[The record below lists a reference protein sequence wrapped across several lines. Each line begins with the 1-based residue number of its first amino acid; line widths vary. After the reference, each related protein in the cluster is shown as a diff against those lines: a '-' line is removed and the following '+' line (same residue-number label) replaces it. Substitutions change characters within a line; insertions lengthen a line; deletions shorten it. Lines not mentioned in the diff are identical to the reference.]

1 MFYKLKTHL
10 VGMSFFCRFEVKFLN
25 KMKHFYTLI
34 ITCLTINIIFGQIH
48 NIDRKGLIESE
59 KKSASRSILDV
70 NVNPNTLNY
79 DLQYVRVEFDLDPTQ
94 QFVSGTMTSH
104 FKMLANSSTIYFDLA
119 KILTVS
125 TVKYHGQNLT
135 FQQLSSDEIKINF
148 PAALT
153 AQTTDS
159 LSITYSGV
167 PVNTGAFASFEAG
180 TTPAGD
186 PVLATLSE
194 PYGAKG
200 WWPTKQSMN
209 DKIEKMDIK
218 VTTPAQYTVGSNGK
232 LMSETIL
239 GNGKKLTYWQ
249 TNYPIPAYL
258 FALGI
263 SNYTK
268 MNSTITTT
276 ESSFPF
282 LNYVYPAY
290 ANANTQAN
298 LDWTTSSMQTF
309 EDHFG
314 LYPYRNEKYGH
325 MMFNWG
331 GGMEHATMTSMVNF
345 GQGLIAH
352 ELAHQWFGDKLTC
365 GAWNDIWLNEGF
377 ATFGEHLTYEKL
389 LMSSSQFQNY
399 LANEISDITSSPGG
413 SVYVPD
419 AGLSDIGRVFDGRLT
434 YAKGGFVLRMIKWIL
449 GDSQFYAMLKAYQN
463 NPAFAY
469 NYVKTNDFRDFL
481 SSFTGKDFTEFFN
494 DWIYGEGY
502 PSYQIRWTQNTTT
515 KKLTFRVGQTRSS
528 STVSFF
534 EMPLPIKVTGSGG
547 QTAYFVLDHTSNN
560 QYFTQDVAFTVTGVT
575 FNYEN
580 QIITKGST
588 VVKDNTLAVNDTN
601 KDKINVYPNPA
612 KSFIKI
618 SGLSKSTDYEI
629 LSIDGKLIKK
639 GISNPDSE
647 INISTLVKGTYILK
661 FNNQSVK
668 IIKE

>member
-1 MFYKLKTHL
+1 
-10 VGMSFFCRFEVKFLN
+10 
-25 KMKHFYTLI
+25 MKHFYTLI
-34 ITCLTINIIFGQIH
+34 IVCLTFNTIFSQSN
-48 NIDRKGLIESE
+48 NIDRKGLIDSE
-59 KKSASRSILDV
+59 KRNASRSILDF

-79 DLQYVRVEFDLDPTQ
+79 DLQYVRLEFDLDPTQ

-104 FKMLANSSTIYFDLA
+104 FKMLANSANIYFELA
-119 KILTVS
+119 KNLTVS

-135 FQQLSSDEIKINF
+135 FEHLTSDEIKINF

-167 PVNTGAFASFEAG
+167 PDSTGAFASFEAD
-180 TTPAGD
+180 TTDDGD
-186 PVLATLSE
+186 PILATLSE

-218 VTTPAQYTVGSNGK
+218 VTTPAEYTVGSNGK

-268 MNSTITTT
+268 INSTITTT
-276 ESSFPF
+276 GSSFPF
-282 LNYVYPAY
+282 LNYVYPGFDTPSTRASL
-290 ANANTQAN
+290 A
-298 LDWTTSSMQTF
+298 WTATSMQTF

-325 MMFNWG
+325 MQFNWG

-377 ATFGEHLTYEKL
+377 ATFGEHVTYEKL
-389 LMSSSQFQNY
+389 LMSASQFQNY
-399 LANEISDITSSPGG
+399 LAGQISDITSDPGG

-419 AGLSDIGRVFDGRLT
+419 SGLSNINRVFDGRLT
-434 YAKGGFVLRMIKWIL
+434 YAKGAFVLRMIKWKL
-449 GDSQFYAMLKAYQN
+449 GDDQFYAMLKAYQN

-469 NYVKTNDFRDFL
+469 GYVKTPDFRNFL
-481 SSFTGKDFTEFFN
+481 SSYTGKDFTDFFN

-502 PSYQIRWTQNTTT
+502 PSYQIRWTQNATSR
-515 KKLTFRVGQTRSS
+515 KLTFRVGQTRSS
-528 STVSFF
+528 STVNFF
-534 EMPLPIKVTGSGG
+534 EMPLPIRVTGSGG
-547 QTAYFVLDHTSNN
+547 QTAYFVLDHTANN
-560 QYFTQDVAFTVTGVT
+560 QYFTQDVGFTVTGVT

-580 QIITKGST
+580 QIITRGST
-588 VVKDNTLAVNDTN
+588 VIRDNTLAVDSFN
-601 KDKINVYPNPA
+601 KDKINIYPNPA

-618 SGLSKSTDYEI
+618 AGLEKSAEYEI
-629 LSIDGKLIKK
+629 FTLDGKLIKK
-639 GISNPDSE
+639 GNADKDSE
-647 INISTLVKGTYILK
+647 INISAFVKGTYILK
-661 FNNQSVK
+661 FNDQSFK

>member
-1 MFYKLKTHL
+1 
-10 VGMSFFCRFEVKFLN
+10 
-25 KMKHFYTLI
+25 MKHIYSLI
-34 ITCLTINIIFGQIH
+34 FVCLTINSVFGQFH
-48 NIDRKGLIESE
+48 NNIDRKGLIKSE
-59 KKSASRSILDV
+59 MKSASRSILDL

-79 DLQYVRVEFDLDPTQ
+79 DLQYVRMDLDLDPTQ

-104 FKMLANSSTIYFDLA
+104 FKMLSNSSTIYFDLA
-119 KILTVS
+119 DNLSVS

-148 PAALT
+148 PATVL
-153 AQTTDS
+153 AQSTDS
-159 LSITYSGV
+159 LAITYSGV
-167 PVNTGAFASFEAG
+167 PDSSGAFASFEAD
-180 TTPAGD
+180 TTPDGD

-263 SNYTK
+263 TNYTK
-268 MNSTITTT
+268 INSTITTT
-276 ESSFPF
+276 GSSFPF
-282 LNYVYPAY
+282 LNYVYPSFDTPSTR
-290 ANANTQAN
+290 NN
-298 LDWTTSSMQTF
+298 LNWTTTSMQTF

-389 LMSSSQFQNY
+389 LMSPSQFQSY
-399 LANEISDITSSPGG
+399 LAGEISDITSDPGG

-419 AGLSDIGRVFDGRLT
+419 SGLSNIGRVFDGRLT

-449 GDSQFYAMLKAYQN
+449 GDTQFYAMLTAYQN
-463 NPAFAY
+463 NPAFEY
-469 NYVKTNDFRDFL
+469 SYVKTPDFRNFL
-481 SSFTGKDFTEFFN
+481 SSYTGRDFTEFFN

-502 PSYQIRWTQNTTT
+502 PSYQIRWTQNANNN
-515 KKLTFRVGQTRSS
+515 KVTFRVGQTRSS

-534 EMPLPIKVTGSGG
+534 EMPLPIRVSGSGG
-547 QTAYFVLDHTSNN
+547 QTAYLVLNHTSNN
-560 QYFTQDVAFTVTGVT
+560 QYFTQDVGFTVTSVA

-588 VVKDNTLAVNDTN
+588 VLRDNNLAVNDIN
-601 KDKINVYPNPA
+601 KDKLNVYPNPA

-618 SGLSKSTDYEI
+618 AGLEKSTDYEI
-629 LSIDGKLIKK
+629 FSIDGKLIKK
-639 GISNPDSE
+639 GTANPESE
-647 INISTLVKGTYILK
+647 INIATFVKGTYILK
-661 FNNQSVK
+661 FNDQSIK

>member
-1 MFYKLKTHL
+1 
-10 VGMSFFCRFEVKFLN
+10 
-25 KMKHFYTLI
+25 MKHFYTLI
-34 ITCLTINIIFGQIH
+34 IVCLTFNTIFSQSN
-48 NIDRKGLIESE
+48 NIDRKGLIDSE
-59 KKSASRSILDV
+59 KRSASRSILDF

-79 DLQYVRVEFDLDPTQ
+79 DLQYVRLEFDLDPTQ

-104 FKMLANSSTIYFDLA
+104 FKMLANSANIYFELA
-119 KILTVS
+119 KNLTVS

-135 FQQLSSDEIKINF
+135 FEHLTSDEIKINF
-148 PAALT
+148 PASLT

-167 PVNTGAFASFEAG
+167 PDSTGAFASFEAD
-180 TTPAGD
+180 TTHDGD
-186 PVLATLSE
+186 PILATLSE

-218 VTTPAQYTVGSNGK
+218 VTTPAEYTVGSNGK

-268 MNSTITTT
+268 INSTITTT
-276 ESSFPF
+276 GSSFPF
-282 LNYVYPAY
+282 LNYVYPGFD
-290 ANANTQAN
+290 TPSTRAN
-298 LDWTTSSMQTF
+298 LDWTATSMQTF

-325 MMFNWG
+325 MQFNWG

-377 ATFGEHLTYEKL
+377 ATFGEHVTYEKL
-389 LMSSSQFQNY
+389 LMSASQFQNY
-399 LANEISDITSSPGG
+399 LAGQISDITSDPGG

-419 AGLSDIGRVFDGRLT
+419 SGLSNINRVFDGRLT
-434 YAKGGFVLRMIKWIL
+434 YAKGAFVLRMIKWKL
-449 GDSQFYAMLKAYQN
+449 GDDQFYAMLKAYQN

-469 NYVKTNDFRDFL
+469 GYVKTPDFRNFL
-481 SSFTGKDFTEFFN
+481 SSYTGKDFTDFFN

-502 PSYQIRWTQNTTT
+502 PSYQIRWTQNATSR
-515 KKLTFRVGQTRSS
+515 KLTFRVGQTRSS
-528 STVSFF
+528 STVNFF
-534 EMPLPIKVTGSGG
+534 EMPLPIRVTGSGG
-547 QTAYFVLDHTSNN
+547 QTAYFVLDHTANN
-560 QYFTQDVAFTVTGVT
+560 QYFTQDVGFTVTGVT

-580 QIITKGST
+580 QIITRGST
-588 VVKDNTLAVNDTN
+588 VIRDNTLAVDSFN
-601 KDKINVYPNPA
+601 KDKINIYPNPA

-618 SGLSKSTDYEI
+618 AGLEKSAEYEI
-629 LSIDGKLIKK
+629 FTLDGKLIKK
-639 GISNPDSE
+639 GNADKDSE
-647 INISTLVKGTYILK
+647 INISAFVKGTYILK
-661 FNNQSVK
+661 FNDQSFK

>member
-1 MFYKLKTHL
+1 
-10 VGMSFFCRFEVKFLN
+10 MSFFCSFDLKIINPMKKFYSL
-25 KMKHFYTLI
+25 FIVLFSVS
-34 ITCLTINIIFGQIH
+34 IIFGQLF
-48 NIDRKGLIESE
+48 NIDRKGIIESE
-59 KKSASRSILDV
+59 KNKNLKSILDV

-79 DLQYVRVEFDLDPTQ
+79 DLQYVRLELDLDPTQ
-94 QFVSGTMTSH
+94 QYISGIVTSH
-104 FKMLANSSTIYFDLA
+104 FKMLQNSPDIYFDL
-119 KILTVS
+119 KNNLTVS
-125 TVKYHGQNLT
+125 NVKYHGQDLT
-135 FQQLSSDEIKINF
+135 FQQLSSDEIRIYF
-148 PAALT
+148 PSTLS

-159 LSITYSGV
+159 LSINYSGIPSTV
-167 PVNTGAFASFEAG
+167 EQAFVAT

-186 PVLATLSE
+186 PILATLSE
-194 PYGAKG
+194 PFGAKQ

-209 DKIEKMDIK
+209 DKIEKLDIK
-218 VTTPAQYTVGSNGK
+218 ISTPAQYTVGSNGK

-268 MNSTITTT
+268 LNSTITTT
-276 ESSFPF
+276 NSSFPF
-282 LNYVYPAY
+282 LNYVYPSWAT
-290 ANANTQAN
+290 ADTQSK
-298 LDWTTSSMQTF
+298 LDWTAISMQTF

-325 MMFNWG
+325 MQFNWG
-331 GGMEHATMTSMVNF
+331 GGMEHATMTSM
-345 GQGLIAH
+345 GYYGLDLIAH

-365 GAWNDIWLNEGF
+365 GTWNDIWLNEGF
-377 ATFGEHLTYEKL
+377 STMGEYVVYEKL
-389 LMSSSQFQNY
+389 LMSPAQFQTY
-399 LANEISDITSSPGG
+399 LQSEMDNITSFAGG

-419 AGLSDIGRVFDGRLT
+419 NQLTSTRIFDGRLT
-434 YAKGGFVLRMIKWIL
+434 YTKGGYVLRMIKWIL
-449 GDSQFYAMLKAYQN
+449 GDEQFYAMLKAYQN
-463 NPAFAY
+463 NAAFAY

-481 SSFTGKDFTEFFN
+481 SSYTGRNFTDFFN

-502 PSYQIRWTQNTTT
+502 PIYQIRWTQDPTS

-528 STVSFF
+528 SSVSFF
-534 EMPLPIKVTGSGG
+534 ELPLPIKVSGSGG

-560 QYFTQDVAFTVTGVT
+560 QYFTQDVNFDVTNVT
-575 FNYEN
+575 FNYEK

-588 VVKDNTLAVNDTN
+588 VTKDNNLAVND
-601 KDKINVYPNPA
+601 INQKNIIVYPNPA

-618 SGLSKSTDYEI
+618 SGLQKSTDYEI
-629 LSIDGKLIKK
+629 FSIDGKFIKK

-647 INISTLVKGTYILK
+647 INISAFVKGTYILK

-668 IIKE
+668 LMKD

>member
-1 MFYKLKTHL
+1 
-10 VGMSFFCRFEVKFLN
+10 
-25 KMKHFYTLI
+25 MKHFYTLI
-34 ITCLTINIIFGQIH
+34 IVCLTFNTIFSQSN
-48 NIDRKGLIESE
+48 NIDRKGLIDSE
-59 KKSASRSILDV
+59 KRSASRSILDF

-79 DLQYVRVEFDLDPTQ
+79 DLQYVRLEFDLDPTQ

-104 FKMLANSSTIYFDLA
+104 FKMLANSANIYFELA
-119 KILTVS
+119 KNLTVS

-135 FQQLSSDEIKINF
+135 FEHLTSDEIKINF

-167 PVNTGAFASFEAG
+167 PDSTGAFASFEAD
-180 TTPAGD
+180 TTQDGD

-218 VTTPAQYTVGSNGK
+218 VTTPAEYTVGSNGK

-268 MNSTITTT
+268 INSTITTT
-276 ESSFPF
+276 GSSFPF
-282 LNYVYPAY
+282 LNYVYPGFD
-290 ANANTQAN
+290 TPSTRAN
-298 LDWTTSSMQTF
+298 LDWTATSMQTF

-325 MMFNWG
+325 MQFNWG

-377 ATFGEHLTYEKL
+377 ATFGEHVTYEKL
-389 LMSSSQFQNY
+389 LMSASQFQNY
-399 LANEISDITSSPGG
+399 LAGQISDITSDPGG

-419 AGLSDIGRVFDGRLT
+419 SGLSNINRVFDGRLT
-434 YAKGGFVLRMIKWIL
+434 YAKGAFVLRMIKWKL
-449 GDSQFYAMLKAYQN
+449 GDDQFYAMLKAYQN

-469 NYVKTNDFRDFL
+469 GYVKTPDFRNFL
-481 SSFTGKDFTEFFN
+481 SSYTGKDFTDFFN

-502 PSYQIRWTQNTTT
+502 PSYQIRWTQNSASR
-515 KKLTFRVGQTRSS
+515 KLTFRVGQTRSS
-528 STVSFF
+528 STVNFF
-534 EMPLPIKVTGSGG
+534 EMPLPIRVTGSGG
-547 QTAYFVLDHTSNN
+547 QTAYFVLDHTANN
-560 QYFTQDVAFTVTGVT
+560 QYFTQDVGFTVTGVT

-580 QIITKGST
+580 QIITRGST
-588 VVKDNTLAVNDTN
+588 VIRDNTLAVDSFN
-601 KDKINVYPNPA
+601 KDKINIYPNPA

-618 SGLSKSTDYEI
+618 AGLEKSAEYEI
-629 LSIDGKLIKK
+629 FTLDGKLIKK
-639 GISNPDSE
+639 GNADKDSE
-647 INISTLVKGTYILK
+647 INISAFVKGTYILK
-661 FNNQSVK
+661 FNDQSFK

>member
-1 MFYKLKTHL
+1 
-10 VGMSFFCRFEVKFLN
+10 
-25 KMKHFYTLI
+25 MKQIYNLLI
-34 ITCLTINIIFGQIH
+34 VFLTIGNFFGQNS
-48 NIDRKGLIESE
+48 NIDRKALIESE
-59 KKSASRSILDV
+59 KKAASRSILDF

-79 DLQYVRVEFDLDPTQ
+79 DLQYVRMEFDLDPTQ

-104 FKMLANSSTIYFDLA
+104 FKMLSNSSNIYFDLA
-119 KILTVS
+119 KNLTVS
-125 TVKYHGQNLT
+125 NVKYHGQNLT
-135 FQQLSSDEIKINF
+135 FQQLNTDEIKINF
-148 PAALT
+148 PAAIT
-153 AQTTDS
+153 AQSTDS

-167 PVNTGAFASFEAG
+167 PDSSGAFASFEAG
-180 TTPAGD
+180 FTDAGD

-268 MNSTITTT
+268 MNSTITTAG
-276 ESSFPF
+276 SSFPF
-282 LNYVYPAY
+282 LNYVYPAD
-290 ANANTQAN
+290 ANADTQAS
-298 LDWTTSSMQTF
+298 LDWTTSCMQNF
-309 EDHFG
+309 EDKFG

-325 MMFNWG
+325 MQFNWG
-331 GGMEHATMTSMVNF
+331 GGMEHATMTSMVSF
-345 GQGLIAH
+345 GEGLICH

-377 ATFGEHLTYEKL
+377 ATFGEHVTYEKL
-389 LMSSSQFQNY
+389 LMSPAQFQNY
-399 LANEISDITSSPGG
+399 LASQISNITNDPGG

-419 AGLSDIGRVFDGRLT
+419 SGLSNINRVFDGRLT
-434 YAKGGFVLRMIKWIL
+434 YAKGGYVLRMIKWIL
-449 GDSQFYAMLKAYQN
+449 GDDQFYSAIKAYQN

-469 NYVKTNDFRDFL
+469 NYVKTNDFRNFL
-481 SSFTGKDFTEFFN
+481 SSYTGRDFTDFFN

-502 PSYQIRWTQNTTT
+502 PSYQIRWTQNPTT
-515 KKLTFRVGQTRSS
+515 KKMTFRVGQTRSS

-534 EMPLPIKVTGSGG
+534 EMPLPIRVSGSGG
-547 QTAYFVLDHTSNN
+547 ETAYFVLNHTSNN
-560 QYFTQDVAFTVTGVT
+560 QYFTQDVGFTVTNVT

-580 QIITKGST
+580 QIINRGST
-588 VVKDNTLAVNDTN
+588 VIRDNTLAVSDIS
-601 KDKINVYPNPA
+601 KKELNVYPNPA

-618 SGLSKSTDYEI
+618 AGLEKTTDYEI
-629 LSIDGKLIKK
+629 FSIDGKLIKN
-639 GISNPDSE
+639 GTIDRDSE
-647 INISTLVKGTYILK
+647 ISISNFAKGNYILK
-661 FNNQSVK
+661 FNDQSFK

>member
-1 MFYKLKTHL
+1 
-10 VGMSFFCRFEVKFLN
+10 
-25 KMKHFYTLI
+25 MKRFYTLI
-34 ITCLTINIIFGQIH
+34 IVFLAISSFFGQFH

-59 KKSASRSILDV
+59 KSAASRSTLDV

-79 DLQYVRVEFDLDPTQ
+79 DLQYVRLELDLDPTK
-94 QFVSGTMTSH
+94 QFVAGTVTSR
-104 FKMLANSSTIYFDLA
+104 FKMLANSNSIYFDLA
-119 KILTVS
+119 DNLAVS
-125 TVKYHGQNLT
+125 VVKYHGQNLT
-135 FQQLSSDEIKINF
+135 FQQLATDEIKINF

-159 LSITYSGV
+159 LSITYSGI
-167 PVNTGAFASFEAG
+167 PDSNSDAFVADYNN
-180 TTPAGD
+180 AGD
-186 PVLATLSE
+186 PILATLSE
-194 PYGAKG
+194 PFGAKE

-209 DKIEKMDIK
+209 DKIEKLDIK
-218 VTTPAQYTVGSNGK
+218 ITTPEQYTVGSNGK
-232 LMSETIL
+232 LISEAIL

-268 MNSTITTT
+268 LNSTITTT
-276 ESSFPF
+276 GSSFPF
-282 LNYVYPAY
+282 LNYLYPTSV
-290 ANANTQAN
+290 NIDVQNN
-298 LDWTTSSMQTF
+298 LNWTASCMQSF

-325 MMFNWG
+325 MQFNWG
-331 GGMEHATMTSMVNF
+331 GGMEHATMTSMGGF
-345 GQGLIAH
+345 SQDLIAH

-377 ATFGEHLTYEKL
+377 ATMGEYVIYEKQ
-389 LMSSSQFQNY
+389 LMTPSQFQSY
-399 LANEISDITSSPGG
+399 LGSEMDYITSDPGG
-413 SVYVPD
+413 SIYIPD
-419 AGLSDIGRVFDGRLT
+419 ADLNFNRIFNGRLSYT
-434 YAKGGFVLRMIKWIL
+434 KGGYALRMIKWMI
-449 GDSQFYAMLKAYQN
+449 GDDQFYAMLKAYQN

-469 NYVKTNDFRDFL
+469 NYVKTSDFQNFL
-481 SSFTGKDFTEFFN
+481 SNYTGRDFTEFFN

-502 PSYQIRWTQNTTT
+502 PTYQIRWTQNAVNN
-515 KKLTFRVGQTRSS
+515 KLTFRVGQTRSS

-534 EMPLPIKVTGSGG
+534 EMPLPIKVSGSGG

-560 QYFTQDVAFTVTGVT
+560 QYFTEDVSFPVTSVA
-575 FNYEN
+575 FNYEK

-588 VVKDNTLAVNDTN
+588 VFRDNTLANTDFN
-601 KDKINVYPNPA
+601 KQKLEVYPNPA

-618 SGLSKSTDYEI
+618 SGLEKSAEYEI
-629 LSIDGKLIKK
+629 FSVDGKLIKK
-639 GISNPDSE
+639 GTANPNSE

-661 FNNQSVK
+661 FSNQSIK

>member
-10 VGMSFFCRFEVKFLN
+10 AGMSFFCSFDWKIINPMKKFYSL
-25 KMKHFYTLI
+25 FIVLFSVT
-34 ITCLTINIIFGQIH
+34 IIFGQLF
-48 NIDRKGLIESE
+48 NIDRKGIIESE
-59 KKSASRSILDV
+59 KNKNLKSILDV

-79 DLQYVRVEFDLDPTQ
+79 DLQYVRLELDLDPTQ
-94 QFVSGTMTSH
+94 QYISGIVTSH
-104 FKMLANSSTIYFDLA
+104 FKMLQNSPDIYFDL
-119 KILTVS
+119 KNNLTVS
-125 TVKYHGQNLT
+125 NVKYHGQDLT
-135 FQQLSSDEIKINF
+135 FQQLSSDEIRIYF
-148 PAALT
+148 PSTLS

-159 LSITYSGV
+159 LSINYSGIPSTV
-167 PVNTGAFASFEAG
+167 EQAFVAT

-186 PVLATLSE
+186 PILATLSE
-194 PYGAKG
+194 PFGAKQ

-209 DKIEKMDIK
+209 DKIEKLDIK
-218 VTTPAQYTVGSNGK
+218 ISTPAQYTVGSNGK

-268 MNSTITTT
+268 LNSTITTT
-276 ESSFPF
+276 NSSFPF
-282 LNYVYPAY
+282 LNYVYPSWAT
-290 ANANTQAN
+290 ADTQSK
-298 LDWTTSSMQTF
+298 LDWTAISMQTF

-325 MMFNWG
+325 MQFNWG
-331 GGMEHATMTSMVNF
+331 GGMEHATMTSM
-345 GQGLIAH
+345 GYYGLDLIAH

-365 GAWNDIWLNEGF
+365 GTWNDIWLNEGF
-377 ATFGEHLTYEKL
+377 ATMGEYVVYEKL
-389 LMSSSQFQNY
+389 LMSPAQFQTY
-399 LANEISDITSSPGG
+399 LQSEMDNITSFAGG

-419 AGLSDIGRVFDGRLT
+419 NQLTSTRIFDGRLT
-434 YAKGGFVLRMIKWIL
+434 YTKGGYVLRMIKWIL
-449 GDSQFYAMLKAYQN
+449 GDEQFYAMLKAYQN
-463 NPAFAY
+463 NAAFAY

-481 SSFTGKDFTEFFN
+481 SSYTGRNFTDFFN

-502 PSYQIRWTQNTTT
+502 PIYQIRWTQDPTS

-528 STVSFF
+528 SSVSFF
-534 EMPLPIKVTGSGG
+534 ELPLPIKVSGSGG
-547 QTAYFVLDHTSNN
+547 QTAYFVLDHISNN
-560 QYFTQDVAFTVTGVT
+560 QYFTQDVNFDVTNVT
-575 FNYEN
+575 FNYEK

-588 VVKDNTLAVNDTN
+588 VTKDNNLAVND
-601 KDKINVYPNPA
+601 INQKNIIVYPNPA

-618 SGLSKSTDYEI
+618 SGLQKSTYYEI
-629 LSIDGKLIKK
+629 FSIDGKFIKK

-647 INISTLVKGTYILK
+647 INISTLVKGTYVLK

-668 IIKE
+668 IIKD

>member
-10 VGMSFFCRFEVKFLN
+10 AGMSFFCSFDWKIINPMKKFYSL
-25 KMKHFYTLI
+25 FIVLFSV
-34 ITCLTINIIFGQIH
+34 NIIFGQLF
-48 NIDRKGLIESE
+48 NIDRKGIIESE
-59 KKSASRSILDV
+59 KKKNLKSILDV

-79 DLQYVRVEFDLDPTQ
+79 DLQYIRLELDLDPTQ
-94 QFVSGTMTSH
+94 QYISGIVTSH
-104 FKMLANSSTIYFDLA
+104 FKMLQNSPDIYFDL
-119 KILTVS
+119 KNNLTVS
-125 TVKYHGQNLT
+125 NVKYHGQDLT
-135 FQQLSSDEIKINF
+135 FQQLSSDEIRIYF
-148 PAALT
+148 PSTLS

-159 LSITYSGV
+159 LSINYSGI
-167 PVNTGAFASFEAG
+167 PSTAEQAFVAT

-186 PVLATLSE
+186 PILATLSE
-194 PYGAKG
+194 PFGAKQ

-209 DKIEKMDIK
+209 DKIEKLDIK
-218 VTTPAQYTVGSNGK
+218 ISTPAQYTVGSNGK

-268 MNSTITTT
+268 LNSTITTT
-276 ESSFPF
+276 NSSFPF
-282 LNYVYPAY
+282 LNYVYPSWAT
-290 ANANTQAN
+290 ADTQSK
-298 LDWTTSSMQTF
+298 LDWTAISMQTF

-325 MMFNWG
+325 MQFNWG
-331 GGMEHATMTSMVNF
+331 GGMEHATMTSM
-345 GQGLIAH
+345 GYYGLDLIAH

-365 GAWNDIWLNEGF
+365 GTWNDIWLNEGF
-377 ATFGEHLTYEKL
+377 ATMGEYVVYEKL
-389 LMSSSQFQNY
+389 LMSPAQFQTY
-399 LANEISDITSSPGG
+399 LQSEMDNITSFAGG

-419 AGLSDIGRVFDGRLT
+419 NQLTSNRIFDGRLT
-434 YAKGGFVLRMIKWIL
+434 YTKGGYVLRMIKWIL
-449 GDSQFYAMLKAYQN
+449 GDEQFYAMLKAYQN
-463 NPAFAY
+463 NAAFAY

-481 SSFTGKDFTEFFN
+481 SSYTGRNFTEFFN

-502 PSYQIRWTQNTTT
+502 PIYQIRWTQDPTS

-528 STVSFF
+528 SSVSFF
-534 EMPLPIKVTGSGG
+534 ELPLPIKVSGSGG

-560 QYFTQDVAFTVTGVT
+560 QYFTQDVNFDVTNVT
-575 FNYEN
+575 FNYEK

-588 VVKDNTLAVNDTN
+588 VTKDNNLAVKDVNQKNIT
-601 KDKINVYPNPA
+601 VYPNPA

-618 SGLSKSTDYEI
+618 SGLQKSTDYEI
-629 LSIDGKLIKK
+629 FSIDGKLIKN
-639 GISNPDSE
+639 GIANPDSE
-647 INISTLVKGTYILK
+647 INISTLVKGTYVLK

-668 IIKE
+668 IIKD

>member
-1 MFYKLKTHL
+1 
-10 VGMSFFCRFEVKFLN
+10 
-25 KMKHFYTLI
+25 MKHFYTLI
-34 ITCLTINIIFGQIH
+34 IVCLTFNTIFSQSN
-48 NIDRKGLIESE
+48 NIDRKGLIDSE
-59 KKSASRSILDV
+59 KRSASRSILDF

-79 DLQYVRVEFDLDPTQ
+79 DLQYVRLEFDLDPTQ
-94 QFVSGTMTSH
+94 QFVSGAMTSH
-104 FKMLANSSTIYFDLA
+104 FKMLANSANIYFELA
-119 KILTVS
+119 KNLTVS

-135 FQQLSSDEIKINF
+135 FEHLTSDEIKINF

-167 PVNTGAFASFEAG
+167 PDSTGAFASFEAD
-180 TTPAGD
+180 TTDDGD
-186 PVLATLSE
+186 PILATLSE

-218 VTTPAQYTVGSNGK
+218 VTTPAEYTVGSNGK
-232 LMSETIL
+232 LMSESIL

-268 MNSTITTT
+268 INSTITTT
-276 ESSFPF
+276 GSSFPF
-282 LNYVYPAY
+282 LNYVYPGFD
-290 ANANTQAN
+290 TPSTRAN
-298 LDWTTSSMQTF
+298 LDWTATSMQTF

-325 MMFNWG
+325 MQFNWG

-377 ATFGEHLTYEKL
+377 ATFGEHVTYEKL
-389 LMSSSQFQNY
+389 LMSPSQFQNY
-399 LANEISDITSSPGG
+399 LAGQISDITSDPGG

-419 AGLSDIGRVFDGRLT
+419 SGLSNINRVFDGRLT
-434 YAKGGFVLRMIKWIL
+434 YAKGAFVLRMIKWKL
-449 GDSQFYAMLKAYQN
+449 GDDQFYAMLKAYQS

-469 NYVKTNDFRDFL
+469 GYVKTPDFRNFL
-481 SSFTGKDFTEFFN
+481 SSYTGKDFTDFFN

-502 PSYQIRWTQNTTT
+502 PSYQIRWTQNATSR
-515 KKLTFRVGQTRSS
+515 KLTFRVGQTRSS
-528 STVSFF
+528 STVNFF
-534 EMPLPIKVTGSGG
+534 EMPLPIRVTGSGG
-547 QTAYFVLDHTSNN
+547 QTAYFVLDHTANN
-560 QYFTQDVAFTVTGVT
+560 QYFTQDVGFTVTAVS

-580 QIITKGST
+580 QIITRGST
-588 VVKDNTLAVNDTN
+588 VIRDNTLAVDSFN
-601 KDKINVYPNPA
+601 KDKINIYPNPA

-618 SGLSKSTDYEI
+618 AGLEKSAEYEI
-629 LSIDGKLIKK
+629 FTLDGKLIKK
-639 GISNPDSE
+639 GNADKDSE
-647 INISTLVKGTYILK
+647 INISAFVKGTYILK
-661 FNNQSVK
+661 FNDQSFK

>member
-10 VGMSFFCRFEVKFLN
+10 AGMSFFCSFDLKIINPMKKFYSL
-25 KMKHFYTLI
+25 FIVLFSV
-34 ITCLTINIIFGQIH
+34 NIIFGQLF
-48 NIDRKGLIESE
+48 NIDRKGIIESE
-59 KKSASRSILDV
+59 KNKNLKSLLDV

-79 DLQYVRVEFDLDPTQ
+79 DLQYVRLELDLDPTQ
-94 QFVSGTMTSH
+94 QYISGIVTSH
-104 FKMLANSSTIYFDLA
+104 FKMLQNSPDIYFDL
-119 KILTVS
+119 KNNLTVS
-125 TVKYHGQNLT
+125 NVKYHGQDLT
-135 FQQLSSDEIKINF
+135 FQQLSSDEIRIYF
-148 PAALT
+148 PSTLS

-159 LSITYSGV
+159 LSINYSGIPSTV
-167 PVNTGAFASFEAG
+167 EQAFVAT

-186 PVLATLSE
+186 PILATLSE
-194 PYGAKG
+194 PFGAKQ

-209 DKIEKMDIK
+209 DKIEKLDIK
-218 VTTPAQYTVGSNGK
+218 ISTPAQYTVGSNGK

-268 MNSTITTT
+268 LNSTITTT
-276 ESSFPF
+276 NSSFPF
-282 LNYVYPAY
+282 LNYVYPSWAT
-290 ANANTQAN
+290 ADTQSK
-298 LDWTTSSMQTF
+298 LDWTAISMQTF

-325 MMFNWG
+325 MQFNWG
-331 GGMEHATMTSMVNF
+331 GGMEHATMTSM
-345 GQGLIAH
+345 GYYGLDLIAH

-365 GAWNDIWLNEGF
+365 GTWNDIWLNEGF
-377 ATFGEHLTYEKL
+377 ATMGEYVVYEKL
-389 LMSSSQFQNY
+389 LMSPAQFQTY
-399 LANEISDITSSPGG
+399 LQSEMDNITSFAGG

-419 AGLSDIGRVFDGRLT
+419 NQLTSNRIFDGRLT
-434 YAKGGFVLRMIKWIL
+434 YTKGGYVLRMIKWIL
-449 GDSQFYAMLKAYQN
+449 GDEQFYAMLKAYQN
-463 NPAFAY
+463 NAAFAY

-481 SSFTGKDFTEFFN
+481 SSYTGRNFTEFFN

-502 PSYQIRWTQNTTT
+502 PIYQIRWTQDPTS

-528 STVSFF
+528 SSVSFF
-534 EMPLPIKVTGSGG
+534 ELPLPIKVSGSGG

-560 QYFTQDVAFTVTGVT
+560 QYFTQDVNFDVTNVT
-575 FNYEN
+575 FNYEK

-588 VVKDNTLAVNDTN
+588 VTKDNNLAVND
-601 KDKINVYPNPA
+601 INQKNIIVYPNPA

-618 SGLSKSTDYEI
+618 SGLQKSTDYEI
-629 LSIDGKLIKK
+629 FSIDGKFIKK

-668 IIKE
+668 LIKE